1 MNHGPHGVNV
11 PVKSVKTKRR
21 PEAELAPTD
30 WIQRR
35 KHALLM
41 MTADILVCFKITSYY
56 TSLFHDIDSV
66 NILNCDFKRKLFFQ

>member
-1 MNHGPHGVNV
+1 MKHGPHGVNV

-35 KHALLM
+35 KHALLLKNA
-41 MTADILVCFKITSYY
+41 TVCFKITSYY

-66 NILNCDFKRKLFFQ
+66 NILNCDFIRKLVFQ